1 MGSVLRASRVV
12 FFLLAATVV
21 AACATAPVTGRQQ
34 FIAVSEPQ
42 AAQLGAQAYRQIL
55 GEKQVVTG
63 TAESRMVEEVGRA
76 IAAAVE
82 SPYEWE
88 FALLRDAS
96 PNAFA
101 LPGGKV
107 GVHTGLFKVVNDQ
120 NQLAAVMAH
129 EVAHVTARH
138 SAERMTREM
147 AIGAGLMGIG
157 AATSPAAADIL
168 AQAATLGI
176 VLPFSRTQ
184 ELEADEIGLIYMAMA
199 GYDPRAAI
207 EVWQN
212 FETLNG
218 GRPPE
223 FLSTHP
229 SPPNRIERLQALMP
243 HALEIYGQSQTSN
256 RRSL

>member
-1 MGSVLRASRVV
+1 V
-12 FFLLAATVV
+12 FFLLAAIAI

-42 AAQLGAQAYRQIL
+42 AAQLGAEAYQQIL
-55 GEKQVVTG
+55 QEKQVVEG
-63 TAESRMVEEVGRA
+63 TAESRMVDEVGHA
-76 IAAAVE
+76 VAAVVDA
-82 SPYEWE
+82 PYDWQ

-107 GVHTGLFKVVNDQ
+107 GVHTGLFKVVN
-120 NQLAAVMAH
+120 NENELAAVMAH
-129 EVAHVTARH
+129 EIAHVTARH

-147 AIGAGLMGIG
+147 AIGVGLMGIG
-157 AATSPAAADIL
+157 ASTNQATADLL
-168 AQAATLGI
+168 AQAATLGV

-212 FETLNG
+212 FEALND

-243 HALEIYGQSQTSN
+243 RALEIYQQN
-256 RRSL
+256 RS

>member
-1 MGSVLRASRVV
+1 MRSAVRASRVV

-42 AAQLGAQAYRQIL
+42 AAQLGAEAYQQIL
-55 GEKQVVTG
+55 GAKQVIQG
-63 TAESRMVEEVGRA
+63 TAESRMVEEVGHA
-76 IAAAVE
+76 VAATVD
-82 SPYEWE
+82 SPYDWE
-88 FALLRDAS
+88 FALLRDES

-107 GVHTGLFKVVNDQ
+107 GVHTGLFKVVNNQ
-120 NQLAAVMAH
+120 NELAAVMAH
-129 EVAHVTARH
+129 EIAHVTARH

-147 AIGAGLMGIG
+147 AIEVGLMGIG
-157 AATSPAAADIL
+157 AATNPAAADLL

-184 ELEADEIGLIYMAMA
+184 ELEADEIGLIYMATA

-212 FETLNG
+212 FEALNG

-243 HALEIYGQSQTSN
+243 RALEIYQQN
-256 RRSL
+256 RS

>member
-1 MGSVLRASRVV
+1 MRAILRASR
-12 FFLLAATVV
+12 FIPLLLAVGIV

-34 FIAVSEPQ
+34 FILVSDSQ
-42 AAQLGAQAYRQIL
+42 ATELGAQAYQQIL
-55 GEKQVVTG
+55 AQRRVVRG
-63 TAESRMVEEVGRA
+63 TPQSRMVEEVGRD
-76 IAAAVE
+76 IAGVVDQ
-82 SPYEWE
+82 PYDWQ
-88 FALLRDAS
+88 FNLLQDS
-96 PNAFA
+96 TPNAFA

-107 GVHTGLFKVVNDQ
+107 GVHTGLFKVVNSPD
-120 NQLAAVMAH
+120 QLAAVLAH

-138 SAERMTREM
+138 SAERMSREL
-147 AIGAGLMGIG
+147 AIGAGLMGISV
-157 AATSPAAADIL
+157 ATSPGAADVV
-168 AQAATLGI
+168 AQAATLGV

-212 FETLNG
+212 FERLDSA
-218 GRPPE
+218 RPPE

-243 HALEIYGQSQTSN
+243 QALEIYQQ
-256 RRSL
+256 RRS

>member
-1 MGSVLRASRVV
+1 MRSVLHASRIV
-12 FFLLAATVV
+12 FLLLAATII

-42 AAQLGAQAYRQIL
+42 AAQLGAQAYQQIL
-55 GEKQVVTG
+55 GERQVVRG
-63 TAESRMVEEVGRA
+63 TEQSRMVEEVGRA
-76 IAAAVE
+76 VAAVVDA
-82 SPYEWE
+82 PYDWQ
-88 FALLRDAS
+88 FALLQDPT

-107 GVHTGLFKVVNDQ
+107 GVHTGLFKVVNGP
-120 NQLAAVMAH
+120 NELAAVMAH

-147 AIGAGLMGIG
+147 AISTGLMGIG
-157 AATSPAAADIL
+157 AATSPATADIL

-207 EVWQN
+207 DVWQN
-212 FETLNG
+212 FEALND

-243 HALEIYGQSQTSN
+243 RALEIYRQSQP
-256 RRSL
+256 

>member
-1 MGSVLRASRVV
+1 
-12 FFLLAATVV
+12 
-21 AACATAPVTGRQQ
+21 
-34 FIAVSEPQ
+34 
-42 AAQLGAQAYRQIL
+42 
-55 GEKQVVTG
+55 
-63 TAESRMVEEVGRA
+63 
-76 IAAAVE
+76 
-82 SPYEWE
+82 
-88 FALLRDAS
+88 
-96 PNAFA
+96 
-101 LPGGKV
+101 
-107 GVHTGLFKVVNDQ
+107 
-120 NQLAAVMAH
+120 MAH

-147 AIGAGLMGIG
+147 AIEVGLMGIG
-157 AATSPAAADIL
+157 AATNPAAADLL

-184 ELEADEIGLIYMAMA
+184 ELEADEIGLIYMATA

-212 FETLNG
+212 FEALNG

-243 HALEIYGQSQTSN
+243 RALEIYQQN
-256 RRSL
+256 RS

>member
-1 MGSVLRASRVV
+1 MRSLPYASRVV
-12 FFLLAATVV
+12 FFLLAATIV

-42 AAQLGAQAYRQIL
+42 AAQLGAQAYQQLL
-55 GEKQVVTG
+55 GEKQVVGG
-63 TAESRMVEEVGRA
+63 TEQSRMVEEVGQA
-76 IAAAVE
+76 IAATVDV
-82 SPYEWE
+82 PYDWE
-88 FALLRDAS
+88 FALFQDPT

-107 GVHTGLFKVVNDQ
+107 GVHTGLFKVVNDR
-120 NQLAAVMAH
+120 NELAAVMAH

-207 EVWQN
+207 DVWQN
-212 FETLNG
+212 FEALND

-243 HALEIYGQSQTSN
+243 RALEIYRQSQS
-256 RRSL
+256 

>member
-1 MGSVLRASRVV
+1 MRSVLHASRVV
-12 FFLLAATVV
+12 FLLFAATVV

-42 AAQLGAQAYRQIL
+42 AAQLGAQAYQQIL
-55 GEKQVVTG
+55 AEKQVIRG
-63 TAESRMVEEVGRA
+63 TEQSRMVEEVGHA
-76 IAAAVE
+76 IAAAVDAP
-82 SPYEWE
+82 SDWQ
-88 FALLRDAS
+88 FALLRDPT

-107 GVHTGLFKVVNDQ
+107 GVHTGLFKVVNGPDE
-120 NQLAAVMAH
+120 LAVVMAH

-147 AIGAGLMGIG
+147 AIGVGLMGIG

-168 AQAATLGI
+168 AQAASLGI

-212 FETLNG
+212 FEALNG
-218 GRPPE
+218 ERPPE

-243 HALEIYGQSQTSN
+243 RALEIYRQNQS
-256 RRSL
+256 